1 MKSASTSGPGVEGG
15 PLEDLKYSLFI
26 LIMFTTN
33 LLENLLEN
41 PLENFPLDD
50 LEDLEDLEDLKDLE
64 DLPS

>member
-1 MKSASTSGPGVEGG
+1 MKSASTSGPRVEGG

-41 PLENFPLDD
+41 PLED
-50 LEDLEDLEDLKDLE
+50 LKDHKDLE
-64 DLPS
+64 DVEDLPS

>member
-15 PLEDLKYSLFI
+15 PSEDLKYSLFI

-41 PLENFPLDD
+41 PLED
-50 LEDLEDLEDLKDLE
+50 LKDHKDLE
-64 DLPS
+64 DVEDLPS

>member
-41 PLENFPLDD
+41 PLEDV
-50 LEDLEDLEDLKDLE
+50 EDHKDLE
-64 DLPS
+64 DVEDLPS

>member
-15 PLEDLKYSLFI
+15 PLKDLKYSLFI

-41 PLENFPLDD
+41 PLED
-50 LEDLEDLEDLKDLE
+50 LEDHKDLE
-64 DLPS
+64 DVEDLPS

>member
-41 PLENFPLDD
+41 PLED
-50 LEDLEDLEDLKDLE
+50 LEDHKDLE
-64 DLPS
+64 DVEDLPS